1 MQNQHSDTAITKI
14 KESKTRKCI
23 PKNKQ
28 MWGKSGDFL
37 GAELLGL
44 FFFFPKLFK
53 MTPGPQT
60 KGAPVWSQSEIKKCR
75 QQISK

>member
-1 MQNQHSDTAITKI
+1 
-14 KESKTRKCI
+14 
-23 PKNKQ
+23 